1 MRGAQSFLC
10 EVGAVA
16 LAFAFVGKGLEDL
29 VSPVGVLF
37 TDQLLL
43 CPWQSSH
50 SAADKGEFKE
60 KLKQSKILFPLKI
73 SCVLV
78 VPWRMH
84 LFWHLVPC
92 GISPSPS
99 SQSTR
104 WVWKGI
110 PASWLSWAEDAGAH
124 QLFSRY
130 KESLNVPSCTMQS
143 CWLWVSQHPLQLLLQ
158 RWWESVQGPA
168 CPAVLDVHLLP
179 LVSVVGRKSGS

>member
-1 MRGAQSFLC
+1 MRGERLRWRLPLS
-10 EVGAVA
+10 
-16 LAFAFVGKGLEDL
+16 GKGLEDL

-43 CPWQSSH
+43 CPWQSLH
-50 SAADKGEFKE
+50 SATDKGEFRE

-92 GISPSPS
+92 GISRSPS
-99 SQSTR
+99 SQSTKR
-104 WVWKGI
+104 VWKVLL
-110 PASWLSWAEDAGAH
+110 ASWLSWAEDADAH

-130 KESLNVPSCTMQS
+130 KESVNFPSCTTQNCWPCASLCPLLPPARCCS
-143 CWLWVSQHPLQLLLQ
+143 CRGGRRVFRVLPVQWFWMSTYSLLLV
-158 RWWESVQGPA
+158 WWG
-168 CPAVLDVHLLP
+168 
-179 LVSVVGRKSGS
+179 GSLASD